1 MLHVPSTLLVTRVF
15 CSELSIRVPSWT
27 AADKFL
33 QEPLS
38 LQLGD
43 LFIDVRHLDECDD
56 DQRREAERR
65 VQAAR
70 FEADPLGSIASM
82 YAFAAM
88 ISERLALSVGNV
100 YVKVFVQS
108 AKLQLHL
115 ELANVRVRTTNALWQ
130 DMRDLS
136 NCVDRSPDGLLRTRF
151 KFVSFVCSLQVLA
164 TGETTASPATSSP
177 TKLLHE
183 HPVSIR
189 MTLFGQRSSSVES
202 WEALSRVVDVSL
214 GMLRFE
220 HSAQQYA
227 HLCTIFH
234 AVYRWSSPSSASDTA
249 SRDSQAR
256 PHHHHQ
262 VHRGSVGQG
271 AGRFNSNSSSKL
283 STDPGT
289 MDSAGNTFPASFAW
303 QITLRASLEAVMT
316 FQSERLG
323 KQSVSFMTQQAIL
336 NLIVGQDESCELQ
349 LGLEAIVVRFR
360 DAIVAK
366 LTPERGVLRMKKLPL
381 PQNGVLIQWRL
392 QHIECRIEGDLALV
406 LNELY
411 HSLNEKELAETI
423 TCGTCHHKIRL
434 DDINSHVCGKTM
446 AKSRATSSALPSGSP
461 AGSPRGNPSPP
472 SPRSRLPAYV
482 PEATANDNEDRGHQS
497 ALTAVLVRVV
507 LHVEEL
513 EFYADSHLFH
523 DVQQLM
529 KTCGG
534 AYTVDRTVAVKLL
547 RVKLTTESTEFD
559 GSAVFV
565 PVLPLAFQMLE
576 CTVQECGCWQL
587 RHGDS
592 AGLKN
597 NGSSKRLCP
606 HPVPEHQ
613 SSRLASACCWE
624 IPLLGLQVQYP
635 DRCFIDVDHASITAF
650 DPQAPVVASRAAS
663 GASFVVEGFKL
674 RSSFS
679 DGSSICASCHPQG
692 SAHVQVDRVRC
703 QVDPSSYRFL
713 RHEFQRFSSQFTSSS
728 TSSDD
733 TATSL
738 LTAVLQLRVFEF
750 TLRGQAGSQ
759 SEPPQNKSLFK
770 QVAAVMD
777 NQLGYLSTQSTLDFR
792 TLLASPTLMRFTHNQ
807 VPAVL
812 STALDA
818 KAQAPRLQLTRVSAC
833 RRIQHFARHYCLS
846 SHPHY
851 YQHQIGSSPRDG
863 EDGVEMS
870 CTTSNG
876 SEVDT
881 GEVLNHSHTPSRNDA
896 EVVRVAS
903 TGTLNHREAS
913 RSPAPRPAVGE
924 IEPTRHVKK
933 PPPSD
938 STQTT
943 SRQDRAYQPQA
954 IPASSRDQQPANSK
968 PLGSMGASLL
978 STAEDLVNPM
988 KMVAGAANV
997 FRGGFKMVKSTHQA
1011 IETEVVGLATQ
1022 SLESAARL
1030 VNLPRIGIPKKSPFS
1045 SPFSSPTSATEVRDP
1060 TVAAVTNSYQ
1070 DRGHSG
1076 EIPDG
1081 HDGHED
1087 GVSDAEQQ
1095 DETVEQ
1101 EDLDHDAK
1109 ADAEEGNGDSYTSTG
1124 EHTRARATTTYLES
1138 DGIDGTEMS
1147 GEDTTNKGLTD
1158 PEADDCDEL
1167 GGLSVEREL
1176 EMQGVGHGSPSDNE
1190 VSLHNE
1196 DDMLPENNSVPTGIS
1211 DALLSSLPPVVR
1223 LLVQVDEHRLCIPI
1237 NPREKVGYL
1246 CREVVR
1252 RFNELFTTSNDE
1264 DDGESRACCSSSS
1277 LKLTRVALHDR
1288 FGGVFCPSD
1297 LVGHLILGT
1306 MITGN
1311 DTLPSLFFARQV
1323 DLDAESVRPRACV
1336 ALTTGRSPESSALV
1350 GAVGRRGKDRER
1362 RRPVGD
1368 KFTRCSMLPLP
1379 LAVALLAN
1387 ESEGE
1392 LLRSILTQK
1401 SCFAGRGNGES
1412 ASVDADGCWP
1422 ELALNA
1428 ERLERLLPVE
1438 IAWFSHCIEVTHID
1452 AFVLCLQQLGMC
1464 SSQPT
1469 SRFIGRALRD
1479 RLRIEA
1485 SNANP
1490 LVAAAWRRRQ
1500 AVQQQ
1505 ESNLRRRPSQEQARH
1520 NSTSRSKDDA
1530 TPPTYEAVKQSV
1542 QDRVGTYIRD
1552 SGA

>member
-1 MLHVPSTLLVTRVF
+1 MPSTLVITRVF

-56 DQRREAERR
+56 DQRQEAERR

-82 YAFAAM
+82 YAFATM
-88 ISERLALSVGNV
+88 ISERLALSVSNV
-100 YVKVFVQS
+100 YVKVFVQR

-115 ELANVRVRTTNALWQ
+115 ELADLRVRTTNALWQ

-164 TGETTASPATSSP
+164 AGETTTPLATSTP
-177 TKLLHE
+177 ITLLHE

-189 MTLFGQRSSSVES
+189 MTLFGQRSSSAES

-214 GMLRFE
+214 GVLRFE

-227 HLCTIFH
+227 QLCTIFH
-234 AVYRWSSPSSASDTA
+234 AIYRWSLLSSAAEA
-249 SRDSQAR
+249 SSQAR
-256 PHHHHQ
+256 LHHHHQ
-262 VHRGSVGQG
+262 VHRGSVGHG
-271 AGRFNSNSSSKL
+271 AGRFDSNNSSKR
-283 STDPGT
+283 STDPESV
-289 MDSAGNTFPASFAW
+289 DSAGNASQASFAW
-303 QITLRASLEAVMT
+303 QITLRGSLEAVMT
-316 FQSERLG
+316 FQSEHLG
-323 KQSVSFMTQQAIL
+323 KQSVSFVAQQAIV

-349 LGLEAIVVRFR
+349 LSLDALVVRFR

-366 LTPERGVLRMKKLPL
+366 LTPERGVLRVKKLPL
-381 PQNGVLIQWRL
+381 SQNGVLVQWRL

-434 DDINSHVCGKTM
+434 DDIDSHICGKM
-446 AKSRATSSALPSGSP
+446 LAKPRATSSVLPSGST
-461 AGSPRGNPSPP
+461 AGSPRADPSPLS
-472 SPRSRLPAYV
+472 SPAHLSDNV
-482 PEATANDNEDRGHQS
+482 PESIVSSDTDRRHQS
-497 ALTAVLVRVV
+497 ALRAVLVRVV
-507 LHVEEL
+507 LHLEEL

-523 DVQQLM
+523 NIQQLM

-534 AYTVDRTVAVKLL
+534 AYTVDRTIAVKLS

-576 CTVQECGCWQL
+576 CTVQDCGCWQL
-587 RHGDS
+587 RHGGS
-592 AGLKN
+592 VKLKN
-597 NGSSKRLCP
+597 NGSSKRLFP
-606 HPVPEHQ
+606 RPIPEHQ
-613 SSRLASACCWE
+613 PSPLAEACCWE

-635 DRCFIDVDHASITAF
+635 DRCFLDVDHASITAF
-650 DPQAPVVASRAAS
+650 DPQAAVVTSKSAS

-679 DGSSICASCHPQG
+679 DGSSVCASCHPQG
-692 SAHVQVDRVRC
+692 SVHVQVDRVRC
-703 QVDPSSYRFL
+703 QVDPSSFRFL
-713 RHEFQRFSSQFTSSS
+713 QREIKRISSEFISST

-733 TATSL
+733 TAPTL
-738 LTAVLQLRVFEF
+738 FTAVLQLRALEF
-750 TLRGQAGSQ
+750 TLWEQAGSQ
-759 SEPPQNKSLFK
+759 SVTPQNKSLFK
-770 QVAAVMD
+770 QVAAVID

-807 VPAVL
+807 VPMVL
-812 STALDA
+812 STALNN
-818 KAQAPRLQLTRVSAC
+818 KAPAQCLQLTRLSAC
-833 RRIQHFARHYCLS
+833 RRIQHFVRQYCVS
-846 SHPHY
+846 SHLHY
-851 YQHQIGSSPRDG
+851 HQHQIGSSQSDRAD
-863 EDGVEMS
+863 DVGVP
-870 CTTSNG
+870 CAPSNG
-876 SEVDT
+876 DEVRP
-881 GEVLNHSHTPSRNDA
+881 GEILNYSHTPDSNAA
-896 EVVRVAS
+896 EVVRAAS
-903 TGTLNHREAS
+903 TGTLDHKETSKR
-913 RSPAPRPAVGE
+913 PAPRPAVRESG
-924 IEPTRHVKK
+924 PAHHAKM
-933 PPPSD
+933 PSPLD
-938 STQTT
+938 SKHTANK
-943 SRQDRAYQPQA
+943 QDRTHQPRA
-954 IPASSRDQQPANSK
+954 VPGSSHDQQPGISK
-968 PLGSMGASLL
+968 PLGSMGTSLL

-988 KMVAGAANV
+988 KMVAGAASV

-1030 VNLPRIGIPKKSPFS
+1030 VNLPRIGIPIKSPFL
-1045 SPFSSPTSATEVRDP
+1045 SPFSSPTSATEVRAPIVP
-1060 TVAAVTNSYQ
+1060 TVPNS
-1070 DRGHSG
+1070 DHGRGHSS

-1081 HDGHED
+1081 HDGHEE
-1087 GVSDAEQQ
+1087 GASDADQFVE
-1095 DETVEQ
+1095 VIEQ
-1101 EDLDHDAK
+1101 EDPDRDAGADH
-1109 ADAEEGNGDSYTSTG
+1109 EGGDGDDNGSNGD
-1124 EHTRARATTTYLES
+1124 HTYAKATTTYLES
-1138 DGIDGTEMS
+1138 GGVDMPIEN
-1147 GEDTTNKGLTD
+1147 TTDKGLTD

-1176 EMQGVGHGSPSDNE
+1176 EMQDVGHGSPSDNE
-1190 VSLHNE
+1190 VPLHNE
-1196 DDMLPENNSVPTGIS
+1196 EDEPTENKTVPVGIS
-1211 DALLSSLPPVVR
+1211 DTLLSSLPPVVR

-1252 RFNELFTTSNDE
+1252 RYNELFAISNE
-1264 DDGESRACCSSSS
+1264 DDNGETSHYCSSSA
-1277 LKLTRVALHDR
+1277 LALTRVALHDR

-1297 LVGHLILGT
+1297 LVGHLIFDST
-1306 MITGN
+1306 PIGN
-1311 DTLPSLFFARQV
+1311 DTHPFLFFARQI
-1323 DLDAESVRPRACV
+1323 DPDTQSIRPRACV
-1336 ALTTGRSPESSALV
+1336 ALTAGENSEYPALV
-1350 GAVGRRGKDRER
+1350 GAAGHREEDHER
-1362 RRPVGD
+1362 RLPVGD
-1368 KFTRCSMLPLP
+1368 KFTRCSIVPLP

-1401 SCFAGRGNGES
+1401 SCFAGRGDGDS

-1428 ERLERLLPVE
+1428 DRLERLLPVE
-1438 IAWFSHCIEVTHID
+1438 VAWFSHCIEVTHVD

-1464 SSQPT
+1464 SSQPM

-1490 LVAAAWRRRQ
+1490 LVTAAWRRRQ
-1500 AVQQQ
+1500 AAQLDRQ
-1505 ESNLRRRPSQEQARH
+1505 ESSLTRRTTSRGQEQARH
-1520 NSTSRSKDDA
+1520 NSISRSKDEI

-1542 QDRVGTYIRD
+1542 QDRAGTYIRD
-1552 SGA
+1552 GRA